1 MTTTPDESE
10 STGAEQESESM
21 PEEKPAVSKTHTKV
35 TGVELE
41 ERFAGWMTRQR
52 EKGQARAPADNARLL
67 RRGVTAVMSA
77 GILALVVAAGVTGES
92 FKATTADNE
101 ARIVRLKEQLD
112 DAQSTPVNAD
122 AGAQLSKLAE
132 AAAADAK
139 KVAAGEQTFA
149 TLYHQ
154 ASVQP
159 SPNNGAPNQ
168 ATLEIVEHRRDLA
181 PLFGKD
187 SFLVSD
193 KEAYSTSSLTPF
205 DATTEIDPRH
215 AWYIR
220 YDGEKAADPSTY
232 AWKVETVTPDLSVKG
247 GSGATNQ
254 ARVVWLCRDTTSGEV
269 LAWAS
274 ARYVRN
280 GTAGA
285 FDHLALVV
293 TAAGAQYENPA
304 VKMPAGSGVPELSGT
319 GTELSGT
326 GTQEESGKR

>member
-10 STGAEQESESM
+10 STGSEQESEST

-41 ERFAGWMTRQR
+41 ERFAAWMMRRR
-52 EKGQARAPADNARLL
+52 EKGQARAPADRARLL

-77 GILALVVAAGVTGES
+77 GILAVVITAGVTGES
-92 FKATTADNE
+92 FKTTTADNE
-101 ARIVRLKEQLD
+101 ARILRLTQQLD
-112 DAQSTPVNAD
+112 DAQSEPAKAD
-122 AGAQLSKLAE
+122 VGAQLSQLAE
-132 AAAADAK
+132 AAAADAER
-139 KVAAGEQTFA
+139 VAAGEQTFA
-149 TLYHQ
+149 ELYYQ
-154 ASVQP
+154 AGVQP
-159 SPNNGAPNQ
+159 SSHDGSPNQ
-168 ATLEIVEHRRDLA
+168 ATLEIVAHRRDLA
-181 PLFGKD
+181 PLFDKG

-220 YDGEKAADPSTY
+220 YDGDKAAAPSTY
-232 AWKVETVTPDLSVKG
+232 AWKVETVMPDLSVKG

-254 ARVVWLCRDTTSGEV
+254 AKVVWLCRDTTSDEV

-274 ARYVRN
+274 ARYVRK

-293 TAAGAQYENPA
+293 TAAGAPHENPA
-304 VKMPAGSGVPELSGT
+304 VRMPAGAEVPELGGT
-319 GTELSGT
+319 V
-326 GTQEESGKR
+326 TQEAGGKR

>member
-1 MTTTPDESE
+1 MTTAHDESE
-10 STGAEQESESM
+10 STGPEQETGSI
-21 PEEKPAVSKTHTKV
+21 PEEKPAAPKTRKKV
-35 TGVELE
+35 TGAELE
-41 ERFAGWMTRQR
+41 ERCASWTMRQR
-52 EKGQARAPADNARLL
+52 ERVQTRSPEDNARLI
-67 RRGVTAVMSA
+67 RRGVTAVMGV
-77 GILALVVAAGVTGES
+77 GILALVVATGVAGES
-92 FKATTADNE
+92 FKASTADNE
-101 ARIVRLKEQLD
+101 AQIIQLKGQLD
-112 DAQSTPVNAD
+112 NAQSTPVKAD
-122 AGAQLSKLAE
+122 AGAQLSKLTE

-139 KVAAGEQTFA
+139 KVATGEQTFA

-168 ATLEIVEHRRDLA
+168 ATLEIIKHRRGMA
-181 PLFGKD
+181 PLFSKD

-220 YDGEKAADPSTY
+220 YAGQNAAAPSTY
-232 AWKVETVTPDLSVKG
+232 AWKVETVMPDLSVKD

-254 ARVVWLCRDTTSGEV
+254 AKVVWLCRDTKSGEV

-280 GTAGA
+280 VTTGA

-293 TAAGAQYENPA
+293 TATGAQYENPA
-304 VKMPAGSGVPELSGT
+304 IKMSAGSGVPELSGT
-319 GTELSGT
+319 GTQKKG
-326 GTQEESGKR
+326 GKR

>member
-10 STGAEQESESM
+10 STGSEQESESTS
-21 PEEKPAVSKTHTKV
+21 EEKPAASKAHTKV
-35 TGVELE
+35 TGAELE
-41 ERFAGWMTRQR
+41 ERFAGWMTRRR
-52 EKGQARAPADNARLL
+52 EKGQARAPADTARLL
-67 RRGVTAVMSA
+67 RRGVTAVMCA
-77 GILALVVAAGVTGES
+77 GILALVIAAGVTGES
-92 FKATTADNE
+92 FKTTTADNE
-101 ARIVRLKEQLD
+101 ARIFQLKEQLD
-112 DAQSTPVNAD
+112 DAQSTPVKAD
-122 AGAQLSKLAE
+122 AGAQLSQLAE
-132 AAAADAK
+132 AAAADAN

-181 PLFGKD
+181 RLFRKD

-220 YDGEKAADPSTY
+220 YDGEKAAAPSTY
-232 AWKVETVTPDLSVKG
+232 AWKVETVMPDLSVKG

-293 TAAGAQYENPA
+293 TAAGARYENPA
-304 VKMPAGSGVPELSGT
+304 VKMPAGSGVPA
-319 GTELSGT
+319 LSGT
-326 GTQEESGKR
+326 GTQEEGGKR

>member
-1 MTTTPDESE
+1 
-10 STGAEQESESM
+10 M
-21 PEEKPAVSKTHTKV
+21 PEEKPTAPKTRKKV
-35 TGVELE
+35 TGAELE
-41 ERFAGWMTRQR
+41 ERFASWTMRQR
-52 EKGQARAPADNARLL
+52 ERVQARSPEDNARLI
-67 RRGVTAVMSA
+67 RRGVTAVMGV
-77 GILALVVAAGVTGES
+77 GILALVVATGVAGES
-92 FKATTADNE
+92 FKASTADNE
-101 ARIVRLKEQLD
+101 AQIVQLKGQLN
-112 DAQSTPVNAD
+112 DAESTPVKAD
-122 AGAQLSKLAE
+122 AGAQLSKLTG
-132 AAAADAK
+132 AAAAGAK
-139 KVAAGEQTFA
+139 KVATGEQTFA

-159 SPNNGAPNQ
+159 SPNNGAPNK
-168 ATLEIVEHRRDLA
+168 AALEIIKHRRDMA
-181 PLFGKD
+181 PLFSRD

-193 KEAYSTSSLTPF
+193 NEAYSTSSLTPF

-220 YDGEKAADPSTY
+220 YDGQNAAAPSTY
-232 AWKVETVTPDLSVKG
+232 AWKVETVMPDLSVKD

-254 ARVVWLCRDTTSGEV
+254 AKVVWLCRDTKSGEV

-304 VKMPAGSGVPELSGT
+304 IKMPAGSGVPEF
-319 GTELSGT
+319 SGT
-326 GTQEESGKR
+326 GTQKKGGKP